1 MGIYALEEEKNT
13 DTAEWYDVCEAK
25 RKNWNRVHSMSV
37 TAQLLPISHCAKI
50 PYQYTYAP
58 FRSANTISSVGCVTC
73 TVIPL
78 LEKKKV
84 SGKVWDLRITDNNDY
99 HGKHY

>member
-1 MGIYALEEEKNT
+1 
-13 DTAEWYDVCEAK
+13 
-25 RKNWNRVHSMSV
+25 MSV
-37 TAQLLPISHCAKI
+37 TAQLLPISHCVCRAKM

-58 FRSANTISSVGCVTC
+58 LRSANTISIVGCVTC

-84 SGKVWDLRITDNNDY
+84 SGNVWDLRITDNNDY